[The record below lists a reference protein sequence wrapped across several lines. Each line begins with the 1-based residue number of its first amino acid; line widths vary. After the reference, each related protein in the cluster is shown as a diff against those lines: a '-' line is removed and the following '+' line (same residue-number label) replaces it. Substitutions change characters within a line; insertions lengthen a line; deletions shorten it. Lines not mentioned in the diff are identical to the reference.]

1 MSYLVITNCTG
12 RKSISPSS
20 NLKKSPEVS
29 KACGIQDAASI
40 WAAAVK
46 ADKTKIEA
54 NKLYQGRTIVDTK
67 SAQEHLD
74 ADVYVISAGLGLV
87 NFQDS
92 IPSYE
97 LTVNE
102 DSQFSKSLKR
112 FGHTNQDWWAVL
124 NKSLKKTTNPIAR
137 LLATKKYKRIFI
149 ALPSSYLEM
158 ISDDLWG
165 SDPQQLKKVL
175 IFTSTYGTN
184 FIPEHWQHHSLPYDE
199 RLEDRK
205 SGYSGTRSDFPQRA
219 MKHFLKEI
227 DMPNDPLPNIIKQ
240 LNAKLVKLNKPVA
253 PTRAKVSDPELMKLV
268 NKNWRKFDGRTSKI
282 LRFLRDEALV
292 SCEQSRFQK
301 ICSQIREARNAISK

>member
-20 NLKKSPEVS
+20 SLKKPPKVS
-29 KACGIQDAASI
+29 KANIIQDAASS
-40 WAAAVK
+40 WAEAVR

-54 NKLYQGRTIVDTK
+54 HQLYQGRTIVDTK

-87 NFQDS
+87 NFEDL

-112 FGHTNQDWWAVL
+112 FGHTNQDWWGAL
-124 NKSLKKTTNPIAR
+124 NKSLKKTSSPIAR
-137 LLATKKYKRIFI
+137 LLARNNYKRILI

-165 SDPQQLKKVL
+165 ADPRQLKKVL
-175 IFTSTYGTN
+175 IFTSPYGTT
-184 FIPEHWQHHSLPYDE
+184 FIPENWQHHGLPYDE

-219 MKHFLKEI
+219 MKHFVKEI
-227 DMPNDPLPNIIKQ
+227 DMPNEPLPKIIKQ
-240 LNAKLVKLNKPVA
+240 LNAKLAKLKKPVA
-253 PTRAKVSDPELMKLV
+253 PTRAKISDPELMKLI
-268 NKNWRKFDGRTSKI
+268 NKNWRKFDGQTSKL

-301 ICSQIREARNAISK
+301 ICSQIRETRNEIS

>member
-20 NLKKSPEVS
+20 SLKKSPKISKVS
-29 KACGIQDAASI
+29 QIQDAANS
-40 WAAAVK
+40 WAEAIR
-46 ADKTKIEA
+46 ADVTKIEA
-54 NKLYQGRTIVDTK
+54 QALYQGRTIVDTK
-67 SAQEHLD
+67 SAQEHLN

-87 NFQDS
+87 NFEDS

-112 FGHTNQDWWAVL
+112 FGHTNQDWWAAL
-124 NKSLKKTTNPIAR
+124 NKSLKKTSSPISR
-137 LLATKKYKRIFI
+137 LLAKNNYKRILI
-149 ALPSSYLEM
+149 SLPSSYLEM
-158 ISDDLWG
+158 ISGDLW
-165 SDPQQLKKVL
+165 SADPRQLKKIL
-175 IFTSTYGTN
+175 IFTSPYGIT
-184 FIPEHWQHHSLPYDE
+184 FIPEQWQLLGLPYDE

-219 MKHFLKEI
+219 MKHFVKEV
-227 DMPNDPLPNIIKQ
+227 DMPNEPLPKIIKQ
-240 LNAKLVKLNKPVA
+240 LNAKLAKLKKPVA
-253 PTRAKVSDPELMKLV
+253 PNRTKISDPELIKLI
-268 NKNWRKFDGRTSKI
+268 NKNWKKFDGQTSKL

-301 ICSQIREARNAISK
+301 ICSQIRESRNEIS